1 LELSKYIDVDIFGA
15 CGTKSC
21 SKRENKKCHEMI
33 KQHYKFYL
41 VFENSKC
48 LGYMTEKLPFVLF
61 SWNCTI
67 IHNPQVFLVG
77 DGYIL
82 WVL

>member
-1 LELSKYIDVDIFGA
+1 MTYARELAKYIDVDIFGA

-48 LGYMTEKLPFVLF
+48 LGYITEKLPQNALR
-61 SWNCTI
+61 
-67 IHNPQVFLVG
+67 
-77 DGYIL
+77 
-82 WVL
+82 